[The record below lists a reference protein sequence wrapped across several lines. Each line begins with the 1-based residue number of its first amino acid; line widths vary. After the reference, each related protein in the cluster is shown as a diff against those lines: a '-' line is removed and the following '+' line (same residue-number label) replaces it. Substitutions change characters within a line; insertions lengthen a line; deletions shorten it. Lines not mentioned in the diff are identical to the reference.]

1 MPLFSIPLSGLDAAS
16 TAMSAIANNQAA
28 TNLANAE
35 VARNT
40 ALQATASIGNLSLF
54 NYLGTRSNG

>member
-35 VARNT
+35 TAR
-40 ALQATASIGNLSLF
+40 NLSLIHI
-54 NYLGTRSNG
+54 